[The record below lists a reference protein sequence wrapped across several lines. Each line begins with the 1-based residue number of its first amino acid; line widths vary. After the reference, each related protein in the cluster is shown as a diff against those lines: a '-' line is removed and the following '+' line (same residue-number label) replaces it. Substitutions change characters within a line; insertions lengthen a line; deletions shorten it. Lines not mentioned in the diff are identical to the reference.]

1 MAVSE
6 YAKSRGKSSSSAVSA
21 STPVSADIAT
31 GGTQLLRSTLYI
43 GLAAAGMS
51 MSLPVMAEVGVG
63 GGSGSG
69 TAISKCTTT
78 STQANSGAATQNIA
92 IGCSASTDHDGSLIA
107 DRKNPYYTSD
117 SSASSTVPVGDRNT
131 YTPSSQNAGA
141 VAIGTG
147 AKTEK
152 ALSLAIGEYARATDI
167 GGMAIG
173 VGALSK
179 GNTALSIGRQSA
191 AIADYAQAI
200 GNVSAAVGKGSL
212 AIGHSATATGYR
224 AIAIGAPD
232 IENADS
238 TNPGQQLGNSYQT
251 VGQTKA
257 SAKDSIAFGGGA
269 QATAENALSIGA
281 YSQATAEKSVAI
293 GTGAKATATNAVVI
307 GEGANTAV
315 SGGVALGLNSRV
327 NGINSAALGR
337 NSIAEAQSGASFL
350 TNVAATTQGTVSF
363 GNTSEKR
370 RLTNL
375 ADGAIDSDAVT
386 VAQLKKQNLLSNKQ
400 GEDTAAALG
409 GGSTYNPITGAVTLP
424 KYNVDGNEVTNVGA
438 AITNIDGR
446 TTTNSNNIANL
457 QNQTFKIQA
466 NNDTATAVAAD
477 ATVSFKDGNNIKVN
491 RNGNNI
497 TIGTADDINVN
508 SVTAK
513 DANGN
518 ETKLTATG
526 TSVTDGTSTSNYG
539 ADGFTI
545 TGGPSVTSAG
555 IDAGNKKITNVD
567 NGSVVSGSKEAINGG
582 QLFNTADSVTS
593 VIGGNAS
600 NTNGVISA
608 TNIGGTGQDNINDAI
623 SNVKGA
629 ATAAKTTVTQ
639 GENILVTE
647 TIDQTTGA
655 SNYEVKTKRDLALD
669 SVTTGN
675 SVLNNDGITIT
686 DGSNITAVTSTGTNV
701 TDGTNTSNYGATGL
715 TITGGPSVTSAG
727 IDAGNKKITNVDNG
741 SVVSG
746 SKEAING
753 GQLFNTADSV
763 TSVIGGNASNTNGV
777 ISATNIGGTGQDNIN
792 DAISNVKGAATA
804 AKTTVTQGENILVTE
819 TIDQTTGAS
828 NYEVKTKRDLDL
840 DSVTAKDA
848 NGNETKLTATG
859 TNVTDGTNTSN
870 YGANGFTATDA
881 AGNNG
886 ITINQGGV
894 SFIDGTGQQTGPS
907 ITAGGINAGNQKITN
922 VDNGSVL
929 TGSKDAINGGQ
940 LFDSAE
946 SVKNVIGG
954 NTVNNGGLI
963 TSTDIGGTGADT
975 IHGAISNVK
984 NAATAAKTT
993 VTQGEN
999 ILVTETVDQTTGA
1012 SSYEVKTKRDLDLDS
1027 VTAKDANGNET
1038 KLTATGTNVTDGTNT
1053 SNYGANGFTATDAA
1067 GNTTVFNQGGV
1078 SFIDVTGM
1086 QTGPSISVGGLNAGG
1101 TVITNVGDAIK
1112 ATDAVNKGQLDN
1124 LADGAVQYERDP
1136 ITNAINYDKVVLAG
1150 TPAVI
1155 GKDANGNNIVISG
1168 GTSLGNVA
1176 NGVNASD
1183 AVNKGQLDSAQN
1195 ALTNAGL
1202 SFAGDSGTNVKR
1214 KLGETLNITGGAKAP
1229 LTTGNIGVVANG
1241 KDGLL
1246 VQLAKDIDLGAD
1258 GSVKTGNTVTNNEG
1272 VKVDDGKGN
1281 STTITTAGTN
1291 VVDDEGNS
1299 ADYTATGSEL
1309 VDKDGNTNISTAKGN
1324 TITNGDNVTTITGKG
1339 TNVVDNATGN
1349 SADYGANGFIAT
1361 DAAGN
1366 TTIFNQGGVS
1376 FIDGT
1381 GMQTG
1386 PSISVGGINAGGTV
1400 ITNVGD
1406 AVKAT
1411 DAVNKGQLDKVTAE
1425 ANGKTDAL
1433 GNSTANN
1440 LGGGA
1445 TYDSNTGTVNAP
1457 TYNLDNGSVNVNNV
1471 GDALTNLD
1479 DRITSNTDNIA
1490 DLAAGKAGLVQQ
1502 QTPTDSITVGAA
1514 TGGTSVD
1521 FTGKDGDRVLTGV
1534 ANGTVAAG
1542 SNDVVTGDQLN
1553 NTANSIVSVIGGN
1566 AKNEGGVITTTDI
1579 GGTGKNT
1586 IDDAIA
1592 SLKDGENA
1600 SNDNIQ
1606 ANTDRLDAGLSF
1618 GADNGADIN
1627 KPIGDGTALKFEGSD
1642 NITTTTTGSGIKFD
1656 LSGNISVDSVTTGN
1670 TTVNNNGVSIK
1681 DGPSMTVDGI
1691 YAGNKTITGVAD
1703 GIEVNDAVNLGQLN
1717 ALDQRVSN
1725 SVNELGYKI
1734 GEVEDGANAGISAA
1748 MAMSSLPQA
1757 YIPGKSM
1764 IGGGVATYN
1773 GQSAVAVGISRVS
1786 DNGRWVIKA
1795 NGTADTQGNAGGAIG
1810 AGFHF

>member
-1 MAVSE
+1 MNRSYKVIWNKSLKCFMAVSE

-21 STPVSADIAT
+21 SAPVSADIAT
-31 GGTQLLRSTLYI
+31 RGTQLSRLSALCV

-51 MSLPVMAEVGVG
+51 LSPQVFAAASTG
-63 GGSGSG
+63 GTGSG
-69 TAISKCTTT
+69 TVISSSNCTTP
-78 STQANSGAATQNIA
+78 ANTGTTGGGVNNNFSANVAV
-92 IGCSASTDHDGSLIA
+92 GCESETKSAGSLIA
-107 DRKNPYYTSD
+107 DRNNPYNTDY
-117 SSASSTVPVGDRNT
+117 STVDSNGRIK
-131 YTPSSQNAGA
+131 YTGA
-141 VAIGTG
+141 AKTAITTGGATAIGTG
-147 AKTEK
+147 ALTDKS
-152 ALSLAIGEYARATDI
+152 LSVAIGTYAHATDI
-167 GGMAIG
+167 AGVAVG

-179 GNTALSIGRQSA
+179 GNTALAIGRQSA
-191 AIADYAQAI
+191 ATADYAQAI
-200 GNVSAAVGKGSL
+200 GNVSAATGKGTL

-224 AIAIGAPD
+224 AIAIGSPD
-232 IENADS
+232 IESAGGLE
-238 TNPGQQLGNSYQT
+238 GQAGSNYQT

-327 NGINSAALGR
+327 NGINSAALGQ

-350 TNVAATTQGTVSF
+350 TNIDATTQGTVSF

-386 VAQLKKQNLLSNKQ
+386 VAQLRKQNLLSNKQ

-409 GGSTYNPITGAVTLP
+409 GASTYNPVTGAVTLP
-424 KYNVDGNEVTNVGA
+424 KYNVDGKEVTNVGA

-446 TTTNSNNIANL
+446 TTANSNNITNL
-457 QNQTFKIQA
+457 QNQTFKVQA
-466 NNDTATAVAAD
+466 NNDEATAVGAD
-477 ATVSFKDGNNIKVN
+477 ATVSFKDGKNIKVN
-491 RNGNNI
+491 RNGNDI

-508 SVTAK
+508 SVTTGNTVINNAGVTTDKVTVGNVVIDKTTNKISGVEAGTDAK
-513 DANGN
+513 DVVNKGQLDALAGQQTATDNAAVKYDDATTKDKVTLGGGATGTTLSNVKAGDISANSMDAVNGSQLFTTNQNVEQNSQNITTNSNNIAGN
-518 ETKLTATG
+518 TSDITTLKGGFSLQTNGQDGTAIKAGDTVDIGVAEPTDTNLTATK
-526 TSVTDGTSTSNYG
+526 
-539 ADGFTI
+539 
-545 TGGPSVTSAG
+545 TG
-555 IDAGNKKITNVD
+555 NNVAFAL
-567 NGSVVSGSKEAINGG
+567 SKDL
-582 QLFNTADSVTS
+582 QLN
-593 VIGGNAS
+593 
-600 NTNGVISA
+600 
-608 TNIGGTGQDNINDAI
+608 
-623 SNVKGA
+623 
-629 ATAAKTTVTQ
+629 
-639 GENILVTE
+639 
-647 TIDQTTGA
+647 
-655 SNYEVKTKRDLALD
+655 

-675 SVLNNDGITIT
+675 TVINNAGVTT
-686 DGSNITAVTSTGTNV
+686 DKVTVGNV
-701 TDGTNTSNYGATGL
+701 
-715 TITGGPSVTSAG
+715 V
-727 IDAGNKKITNVDNG
+727 ID
-741 SVVSG
+741 
-746 SKEAING
+746 
-753 GQLFNTADSV
+753 
-763 TSVIGGNASNTNGV
+763 
-777 ISATNIGGTGQDNIN
+777 
-792 DAISNVKGAATA
+792 
-804 AKTTVTQGENILVTE
+804 KTTNKISGVEAGT
-819 TIDQTTGAS
+819 D
-828 NYEVKTKRDLDL
+828 
-840 DSVTAKDA
+840 AKD
-848 NGNETKLTATG
+848 
-859 TNVTDGTNTSN
+859 V
-870 YGANGFTATDA
+870 
-881 AGNNG
+881 
-886 ITINQGGV
+886 
-894 SFIDGTGQQTGPS
+894 
-907 ITAGGINAGNQKITN
+907 
-922 VDNGSVL
+922 
-929 TGSKDAINGGQ
+929 
-940 LFDSAE
+940 
-946 SVKNVIGG
+946 
-954 NTVNNGGLI
+954 
-963 TSTDIGGTGADT
+963 
-975 IHGAISNVK
+975 
-984 NAATAAKTT
+984 
-993 VTQGEN
+993 
-999 ILVTETVDQTTGA
+999 
-1012 SSYEVKTKRDLDLDS
+1012 
-1027 VTAKDANGNET
+1027 
-1038 KLTATGTNVTDGTNT
+1038 
-1053 SNYGANGFTATDAA
+1053 
-1067 GNTTVFNQGGV
+1067 
-1078 SFIDVTGM
+1078 
-1086 QTGPSISVGGLNAGG
+1086 
-1101 TVITNVGDAIK
+1101 
-1112 ATDAVNKGQLDN
+1112 VNKGQLDN

-1136 ITNAINYDKVVLAG
+1136 ITNAINYNKVILAG

-1176 NGVNASD
+1176 NGVKASD

-1309 VDKDGNTNISTAKGN
+1309 ADKDGNTNISTAKGN

-1386 PSISVGGINAGGTV
+1386 PSISVGGLNAGGTV

-1445 TYDSNTGTVNAP
+1445 KYDPDTGKVSAP
-1457 TYNLDNGSVNVNNV
+1457 SYSLDNGSVNVNNV

-1521 FTGKDGDRVLTGV
+1521 FTGKDGDRLLTGV

-1553 NTANSIVSVIGGN
+1553 NTADSIVSVIGGN

>member
-1 MAVSE
+1 M
-6 YAKSRGKSSSSAVSA
+6 
-21 STPVSADIAT
+21 
-31 GGTQLLRSTLYI
+31 
-43 GLAAAGMS
+43 
-51 MSLPVMAEVGVG
+51 
-63 GGSGSG
+63 
-69 TAISKCTTT
+69 
-78 STQANSGAATQNIA
+78 
-92 IGCSASTDHDGSLIA
+92 
-107 DRKNPYYTSD
+107 
-117 SSASSTVPVGDRNT
+117 
-131 YTPSSQNAGA
+131 
-141 VAIGTG
+141 
-147 AKTEK
+147 
-152 ALSLAIGEYARATDI
+152 
-167 GGMAIG
+167 
-173 VGALSK
+173 
-179 GNTALSIGRQSA
+179 
-191 AIADYAQAI
+191 
-200 GNVSAAVGKGSL
+200 
-212 AIGHSATATGYR
+212 
-224 AIAIGAPD
+224 
-232 IENADS
+232 
-238 TNPGQQLGNSYQT
+238 
-251 VGQTKA
+251 
-257 SAKDSIAFGGGA
+257 
-269 QATAENALSIGA
+269 
-281 YSQATAEKSVAI
+281 
-293 GTGAKATATNAVVI
+293 
-307 GEGANTAV
+307 
-315 SGGVALGLNSRV
+315 
-327 NGINSAALGR
+327 
-337 NSIAEAQSGASFL
+337 
-350 TNVAATTQGTVSF
+350 
-363 GNTSEKR
+363 
-370 RLTNL
+370 
-375 ADGAIDSDAVT
+375 
-386 VAQLKKQNLLSNKQ
+386 
-400 GEDTAAALG
+400 
-409 GGSTYNPITGAVTLP
+409 
-424 KYNVDGNEVTNVGA
+424 
-438 AITNIDGR
+438 
-446 TTTNSNNIANL
+446 
-457 QNQTFKIQA
+457 
-466 NNDTATAVAAD
+466 
-477 ATVSFKDGNNIKVN
+477 
-491 RNGNNI
+491 
-497 TIGTADDINVN
+497 
-508 SVTAK
+508 
-513 DANGN
+513 
-518 ETKLTATG
+518 
-526 TSVTDGTSTSNYG
+526 
-539 ADGFTI
+539 
-545 TGGPSVTSAG
+545 
-555 IDAGNKKITNVD
+555 
-567 NGSVVSGSKEAINGG
+567 
-582 QLFNTADSVTS
+582 
-593 VIGGNAS
+593 
-600 NTNGVISA
+600 
-608 TNIGGTGQDNINDAI
+608 
-623 SNVKGA
+623 
-629 ATAAKTTVTQ
+629 
-639 GENILVTE
+639 
-647 TIDQTTGA
+647 
-655 SNYEVKTKRDLALD
+655 
-669 SVTTGN
+669 
-675 SVLNNDGITIT
+675 
-686 DGSNITAVTSTGTNV
+686 
-701 TDGTNTSNYGATGL
+701 
-715 TITGGPSVTSAG
+715 
-727 IDAGNKKITNVDNG
+727 
-741 SVVSG
+741 
-746 SKEAING
+746 
-753 GQLFNTADSV
+753 
-763 TSVIGGNASNTNGV
+763 
-777 ISATNIGGTGQDNIN
+777 
-792 DAISNVKGAATA
+792 
-804 AKTTVTQGENILVTE
+804 
-819 TIDQTTGAS
+819 
-828 NYEVKTKRDLDL
+828 KTKRDLDL

-859 TNVTDGTNTSN
+859 TNVTDGTNSSN

-907 ITAGGINAGNQKITN
+907 IAAGGINAGDK
-922 VDNGSVL
+922 
-929 TGSKDAINGGQ
+929 
-940 LFDSAE
+940 
-946 SVKNVIGG
+946 
-954 NTVNNGGLI
+954 
-963 TSTDIGGTGADT
+963 
-975 IHGAISNVK
+975 
-984 NAATAAKTT
+984 
-993 VTQGEN
+993 
-999 ILVTETVDQTTGA
+999 
-1012 SSYEVKTKRDLDLDS
+1012 
-1027 VTAKDANGNET
+1027 
-1038 KLTATGTNVTDGTNT
+1038 
-1053 SNYGANGFTATDAA
+1053 
-1067 GNTTVFNQGGV
+1067 
-1078 SFIDVTGM
+1078 
-1086 QTGPSISVGGLNAGG
+1086 
-1101 TVITNVGDAIK
+1101 VITGVADAVD

-1136 ITNAINYDKVVLAG
+1136 ITNAINYNKVILAG

-1155 GKDANGNNIVISG
+1155 GNDGNGNNIVISG

-1246 VQLAKDIDLGAD
+1246 VQLAKDIDLGVD

-1309 VDKDGNTNISTAKGN
+1309 ADKDGNTNISTAKGN

-1386 PSISVGGINAGGTV
+1386 PSISVGGLNAGGTV

-1406 AVKAT
+1406 AVNAT

-1521 FTGKDGDRVLTGV
+1521 FNGKDGDRVLTGV

-1553 NTANSIVSVIGGN
+1553 NSADSIVGVIGGN

-1586 IDDAIA
+1586 IEDAIA

-1627 KPIGDGTALKFEGSD
+1627 KPIGDGTALKFAGSD

-1670 TTVNNNGVSIK
+1670 TTVNNEGVTIK

>member
-1 MAVSE
+1 GVEAGTD
-6 YAKSRGKSSSSAVSA
+6 AKDVVNKG
-21 STPVSADIAT
+21 
-31 GGTQLLRSTLYI
+31 QLDA
-43 GLAAAGMS
+43 LAGQQ
-51 MSLPVMAEVGVG
+51 
-63 GGSGSG
+63 
-69 TAISKCTTT
+69 T
-78 STQANSGAATQNIA
+78 
-92 IGCSASTDHDGSLIA
+92 
-107 DRKNPYYTSD
+107 
-117 SSASSTVPVGDRNT
+117 
-131 YTPSSQNAGA
+131 
-141 VAIGTG
+141 
-147 AKTEK
+147 
-152 ALSLAIGEYARATDI
+152 ATD
-167 GGMAIG
+167 
-173 VGALSK
+173 
-179 GNTALSIGRQSA
+179 N
-191 AIADYAQAI
+191 
-200 GNVSAAVGKGSL
+200 AAVKYDD
-212 AIGHSATATGYR
+212 AT
-224 AIAIGAPD
+224 
-232 IENADS
+232 
-238 TNPGQQLGNSYQT
+238 
-251 VGQTKA
+251 TKD
-257 SAKDSIAFGGGA
+257 KVTLGGGA
-269 QATAENALSIGA
+269 TGTTLSNVKAGDISATSMDA
-281 YSQATAEKSVAI
+281 
-293 GTGAKATATNAVVI
+293 
-307 GEGANTAV
+307 
-315 SGGVALGLNSRV
+315 V
-327 NGINSAALGR
+327 NGGQLFTTNQNVEQNS
-337 NSIAEAQSGASFL
+337 
-350 TNVAATTQGTVSF
+350 
-363 GNTSEKR
+363 
-370 RLTNL
+370 
-375 ADGAIDSDAVT
+375 
-386 VAQLKKQNLLSNKQ
+386 QN
-400 GEDTAAALG
+400 
-409 GGSTYNPITGAVTLP
+409 I
-424 KYNVDGNEVTNVGA
+424 
-438 AITNIDGR
+438 
-446 TTTNSNNIANL
+446 TTNSNNITGNTTDITTLKGGFSL
-457 QNQTFKIQA
+457 QTNGQNGAAIKA
-466 NNDTATAVAAD
+466 GDTVDIGVAEPTD
-477 ATVSFKDGNNIKVN
+477 TN
-491 RNGNNI
+491 
-497 TIGTADDINVN
+497 
-508 SVTAK
+508 
-513 DANGN
+513 
-518 ETKLTATG
+518 LTATK
-526 TSVTDGTSTSNYG
+526 
-539 ADGFTI
+539 
-545 TGGPSVTSAG
+545 TG
-555 IDAGNKKITNVD
+555 NNVAFAL
-567 NGSVVSGSKEAINGG
+567 SKDL
-582 QLFNTADSVTS
+582 QLN
-593 VIGGNAS
+593 
-600 NTNGVISA
+600 
-608 TNIGGTGQDNINDAI
+608 
-623 SNVKGA
+623 
-629 ATAAKTTVTQ
+629 
-639 GENILVTE
+639 
-647 TIDQTTGA
+647 
-655 SNYEVKTKRDLALD
+655 

-675 SVLNNDGITIT
+675 TVINNAGVTT
-686 DGSNITAVTSTGTNV
+686 DKVTVGNV
-701 TDGTNTSNYGATGL
+701 
-715 TITGGPSVTSAG
+715 V
-727 IDAGNKKITNVDNG
+727 ID
-741 SVVSG
+741 
-746 SKEAING
+746 
-753 GQLFNTADSV
+753 
-763 TSVIGGNASNTNGV
+763 
-777 ISATNIGGTGQDNIN
+777 
-792 DAISNVKGAATA
+792 
-804 AKTTVTQGENILVTE
+804 KTTNKISGVEAGT
-819 TIDQTTGAS
+819 D
-828 NYEVKTKRDLDL
+828 
-840 DSVTAKDA
+840 AKD
-848 NGNETKLTATG
+848 
-859 TNVTDGTNTSN
+859 V
-870 YGANGFTATDA
+870 
-881 AGNNG
+881 
-886 ITINQGGV
+886 
-894 SFIDGTGQQTGPS
+894 
-907 ITAGGINAGNQKITN
+907 
-922 VDNGSVL
+922 
-929 TGSKDAINGGQ
+929 
-940 LFDSAE
+940 
-946 SVKNVIGG
+946 
-954 NTVNNGGLI
+954 
-963 TSTDIGGTGADT
+963 
-975 IHGAISNVK
+975 
-984 NAATAAKTT
+984 
-993 VTQGEN
+993 
-999 ILVTETVDQTTGA
+999 
-1012 SSYEVKTKRDLDLDS
+1012 
-1027 VTAKDANGNET
+1027 
-1038 KLTATGTNVTDGTNT
+1038 
-1053 SNYGANGFTATDAA
+1053 
-1067 GNTTVFNQGGV
+1067 
-1078 SFIDVTGM
+1078 
-1086 QTGPSISVGGLNAGG
+1086 
-1101 TVITNVGDAIK
+1101 
-1112 ATDAVNKGQLDN
+1112 VNKGQLDN

-1136 ITNAINYDKVVLAG
+1136 ITNAINYNKVILAG

-1176 NGVNASD
+1176 NGVKASD

-1309 VDKDGNTNISTAKGN
+1309 ADKDGNTNISTAKGN

-1386 PSISVGGINAGGTV
+1386 PSISVGGLNAGGTV

-1445 TYDSNTGTVNAP
+1445 KYDPDTGKVSAP
-1457 TYNLDNGSVNVNNV
+1457 SYSLDNGSVNVNNV

-1521 FTGKDGDRVLTGV
+1521 FTGKDGDRLLTGV

-1553 NTANSIVSVIGGN
+1553 NTADSIVSVIGGN

>member
-1 MAVSE
+1 M
-6 YAKSRGKSSSSAVSA
+6 
-21 STPVSADIAT
+21 
-31 GGTQLLRSTLYI
+31 
-43 GLAAAGMS
+43 
-51 MSLPVMAEVGVG
+51 
-63 GGSGSG
+63 
-69 TAISKCTTT
+69 
-78 STQANSGAATQNIA
+78 
-92 IGCSASTDHDGSLIA
+92 
-107 DRKNPYYTSD
+107 KN
-117 SSASSTVPVGDRNT
+117 
-131 YTPSSQNAGA
+131 
-141 VAIGTG
+141 
-147 AKTEK
+147 
-152 ALSLAIGEYARATDI
+152 
-167 GGMAIG
+167 
-173 VGALSK
+173 
-179 GNTALSIGRQSA
+179 
-191 AIADYAQAI
+191 
-200 GNVSAAVGKGSL
+200 
-212 AIGHSATATGYR
+212 
-224 AIAIGAPD
+224 
-232 IENADS
+232 
-238 TNPGQQLGNSYQT
+238 
-251 VGQTKA
+251 
-257 SAKDSIAFGGGA
+257 
-269 QATAENALSIGA
+269 
-281 YSQATAEKSVAI
+281 
-293 GTGAKATATNAVVI
+293 
-307 GEGANTAV
+307 
-315 SGGVALGLNSRV
+315 GVALGSSSVADRD
-327 NGINSAALGR
+327 ALVMPSVATTATVAKNQIFGLDSSTIKDKTAIQ
-337 NSIAEAQSGASFL
+337 NTVVGKLGAVSVGSD
-350 TNVAATTQGTVSF
+350 TATRQITHVAAG
-363 GNTSEKR
+363 SE
-370 RLTNL
+370 
-375 ADGAIDSDAVT
+375 DSDAVN
-386 VAQLKKQNLLSNKQ
+386 VAQLKAVANTPLGFTGDADTQLTRKLGENLHVKGGASGTLTDNNIGVVANGTDTLTVKLAEDIDLGTNGSVTTGNTVVNANGLTINNPADTTKTVSVTSGGINAGGNVISNVKAGDLSATSTEAVNGSQLYATNQNVTTAQNTADTALTEAQKGIKFGDGVSSNQYALGDTLNVKGSADGSITSTTTADGVQLGLGNIVTVGTSNPVSINGTTGTIGGLSNTSWDVNNIVSGQ
-400 GEDTAAALG
+400 AATEDQLALVEAKVTDLDDLAVKYDSITKDQVTLG
-409 GGSTYNPITGAVTLP
+409 GAGSTTPVQVSNVKAGELSATSTDAVNGSQL
-424 KYNVDGNEVTNVGA
+424 YVTNQNVA
-438 AITNIDGR
+438 
-446 TTTNSNNIANL
+446 TNSNNITNL
-457 QNQTFKIQA
+457 QNQTFKLQA
-466 NNDTATAVAAD
+466 NGDTASAVKASD
-477 ATVSFKDGNNIKVN
+477 TVQFLNGDNIN
-491 RNGNNI
+491 ISRNGNDI
-497 TIGTADDINVN
+497 TVATAKEVAFDKVTVGNVVVDKTTNKITGIEAGTDTKDAVNKGQLDALATQQATADALNVKYD
-508 SVTAK
+508 STAK
-513 DANGN
+513 DKVTLGGAGSTTPVQVSNVKAGELSATSTDAVNGSQLYVTNQNVATNSNNITNLQNQTFKLQANGD
-518 ETKLTATG
+518 TA
-526 TSVTDGTSTSNYG
+526 
-539 ADGFTI
+539 
-545 TGGPSVTSAG
+545 SAVKAS
-555 IDAGNKKITNVD
+555 DTVQFL
-567 NGSVVSGSKEAINGG
+567 NG
-582 QLFNTADSVTS
+582 
-593 VIGGNAS
+593 
-600 NTNGVISA
+600 
-608 TNIGGTGQDNINDAI
+608 DNINI
-623 SNVKGA
+623 SRNGNDITV
-629 ATAAKTTVTQ
+629 ATAKEVAFDKVTV
-639 GENILVTE
+639 GNVV
-647 TIDQTTGA
+647 ID
-655 SNYEVKTKRDLALD
+655 K
-669 SVTTGN
+669 
-675 SVLNNDGITIT
+675 
-686 DGSNITAVTSTGTNV
+686 
-701 TDGTNTSNYGATGL
+701 
-715 TITGGPSVTSAG
+715 
-727 IDAGNKKITNVDNG
+727 
-741 SVVSG
+741 
-746 SKEAING
+746 
-753 GQLFNTADSV
+753 
-763 TSVIGGNASNTNGV
+763 
-777 ISATNIGGTGQDNIN
+777 ATNKISGVEAGTD
-792 DAISNVKGAATA
+792 
-804 AKTTVTQGENILVTE
+804 
-819 TIDQTTGAS
+819 
-828 NYEVKTKRDLDL
+828 
-840 DSVTAKDA
+840 AKD
-848 NGNETKLTATG
+848 
-859 TNVTDGTNTSN
+859 V
-870 YGANGFTATDA
+870 
-881 AGNNG
+881 
-886 ITINQGGV
+886 
-894 SFIDGTGQQTGPS
+894 
-907 ITAGGINAGNQKITN
+907 
-922 VDNGSVL
+922 
-929 TGSKDAINGGQ
+929 
-940 LFDSAE
+940 
-946 SVKNVIGG
+946 
-954 NTVNNGGLI
+954 
-963 TSTDIGGTGADT
+963 
-975 IHGAISNVK
+975 
-984 NAATAAKTT
+984 
-993 VTQGEN
+993 
-999 ILVTETVDQTTGA
+999 
-1012 SSYEVKTKRDLDLDS
+1012 
-1027 VTAKDANGNET
+1027 
-1038 KLTATGTNVTDGTNT
+1038 
-1053 SNYGANGFTATDAA
+1053 
-1067 GNTTVFNQGGV
+1067 
-1078 SFIDVTGM
+1078 
-1086 QTGPSISVGGLNAGG
+1086 
-1101 TVITNVGDAIK
+1101 
-1112 ATDAVNKGQLDN
+1112 VNKGQLDN

-1309 VDKDGNTNISTAKGN
+1309 ADKDGNTNISTAKGN

-1361 DAAGN
+1361 DVAGN

-1386 PSISVGGINAGGTV
+1386 PSISVGGLNAGGTV

-1445 TYDSNTGTVNAP
+1445 KYDSNTGKVSAP
-1457 TYNLDNGSVNVNNV
+1457 SYSLDNGSVNVNNV

-1479 DRITSNTDNIA
+1479 DRIASNTDNIA

-1553 NTANSIVSVIGGN
+1553 NTADSIVGVIGGN

>member
-1 MAVSE
+1 MNRSYKVIWNKSLKCFMAVSE
-6 YAKSRGKSSSSAVSA
+6 YAKSRGKSSSRTVSA
-21 STPVSADIAT
+21 SAPVSADAAT
-31 GGTQLLRSTLYI
+31 GGTQLLRLSALCV

-51 MSLPVMAEVGVG
+51 LSPQVFAAASTG
-63 GGSGSG
+63 GTGSG
-69 TAISKCTTT
+69 TVISSCTGT
-78 STQANSGAATQNIA
+78 TQANSGTVEQNIA
-92 IGCSASTDHDGSLIA
+92 IGCSSYTNNVGAQVA
-107 DRKNPYYTSD
+107 DRKNPYYTND
-117 SSASSTVPVGDRNT
+117 TTAANTVPNADRNPF
-131 YTPSSQNAGA
+131 TPGNGQSAGS

-147 AKTEK
+147 ARTEQP
-152 ALSLAIGEYARATDI
+152 LSLAIGEYARATDVAGI
-167 GGMAIG
+167 ALG
-173 VGALSK
+173 VGSLSK

-191 AIADYAQAI
+191 AVADYAQAI
-200 GNVSAAVGKGSL
+200 GNVAAAAGKGSL
-212 AIGHSATATGYR
+212 AIGHSATASGYR
-224 AIAIGAPD
+224 AIAIGSPD
-232 IENADS
+232 IENA
-238 TNPGQQLGNSYQT
+238 PPVAGQTGASYQT
-251 VGQTKA
+251 IGQTKA

-281 YSQATAEKSVAI
+281 FSKATGGKSVAI
-293 GTGAKATATNAVVI
+293 GTGAEATQQNSVVI
-307 GEGANTAV
+307 GDGSKTNV
-315 SGGVALGLNSRV
+315 QGGVAIGKGAQVTGENSVAVGLNSLAV
-327 NGINSAALGR
+327 
-337 NSIAEAQSGASFL
+337 AQAGSSFL

-363 GNTSEKR
+363 GNDAIKR
-370 RLTNL
+370 RLTDL

-409 GGSTYNPITGAVTLP
+409 GASTYNPVTGAVTLP
-424 KYNVDGNEVTNVGA
+424 KYSVDGKEVTNVGA

-446 TTTNSNNIANL
+446 TTTNSNNITNL
-457 QNQTFKIQA
+457 QKQTFKIQA
-466 NNDTATAVAAD
+466 NNDAATAVGAD
-477 ATVSFKDGNNIKVN
+477 ATVSFKDGKNIKVN
-491 RNGNNI
+491 RNGNDI

-508 SVTAK
+508 SVT
-513 DANGN
+513 
-518 ETKLTATG
+518 
-526 TSVTDGTSTSNYG
+526 
-539 ADGFTI
+539 
-545 TGGPSVTSAG
+545 
-555 IDAGNKKITNVD
+555 
-567 NGSVVSGSKEAINGG
+567 
-582 QLFNTADSVTS
+582 
-593 VIGGNAS
+593 
-600 NTNGVISA
+600 
-608 TNIGGTGQDNINDAI
+608 
-623 SNVKGA
+623 
-629 ATAAKTTVTQ
+629 
-639 GENILVTE
+639 
-647 TIDQTTGA
+647 
-655 SNYEVKTKRDLALD
+655 
-669 SVTTGN
+669 TGN
-675 SVLNNDGITIT
+675 TVINNAGITIT
-686 DGSNITAVTSTGTNV
+686 EGSKVTKVSSSGTNV
-701 TDGTNTSNYGATGL
+701 TDGTNTSNYGAIGL
-715 TITGGPSVTSAG
+715 TITGGPSVT
-727 IDAGNKKITNVDNG
+727 
-741 SVVSG
+741 
-746 SKEAING
+746 
-753 GQLFNTADSV
+753 
-763 TSVIGGNASNTNGV
+763 
-777 ISATNIGGTGQDNIN
+777 
-792 DAISNVKGAATA
+792 
-804 AKTTVTQGENILVTE
+804 TT
-819 TIDQTTGAS
+819 
-828 NYEVKTKRDLDL
+828 
-840 DSVTAKDA
+840 
-848 NGNETKLTATG
+848 
-859 TNVTDGTNTSN
+859 
-870 YGANGFTATDA
+870 
-881 AGNNG
+881 
-886 ITINQGGV
+886 
-894 SFIDGTGQQTGPS
+894 
-907 ITAGGINAGNQKITN
+907 GINAGNQKITN

-975 IHGAISNVK
+975 VHGAISNVK
-984 NAATAAKTT
+984 NAATAAKTI
-993 VTQGEN
+993 VTEGEN

-1027 VTAKDANGNET
+1027 VTAKDANGNIT
-1038 KLTATGTNVTDGTNT
+1038 KLTATGTNVTHGTNT
-1053 SNYGANGFTATDAA
+1053 SNYGA
-1067 GNTTVFNQGGV
+1067 
-1078 SFIDVTGM
+1078 TGL
-1086 QTGPSISVGGLNAGG
+1086 TITGGPSVTTAGINAGDK
-1101 TVITNVGDAIK
+1101 VITGVADAVD

-1136 ITNAINYDKVVLAG
+1136 ITNAINYNKVILAG

-1202 SFAGDSGTNVKR
+1202 SFAGDSGANVKR
-1214 KLGETLNITGGAKAP
+1214 KLGETLSITGGAKAP

-1258 GSVKTGNTVTNNEG
+1258 GSVKIGNTVTNNEG

-1309 VDKDGNTNISTAKGN
+1309 ADKDGNTNVSTAKGN

-1361 DAAGN
+1361 DTAGN

-1406 AVKAT
+1406 AVNAT

-1445 TYDSNTGTVNAP
+1445 TYDPDTGKVSAP
-1457 TYNLDNGSVNVNNV
+1457 SYSLDNGSVNANNV

-1553 NTANSIVSVIGGN
+1553 NSADSIVGVIGGN

-1618 GADNGADIN
+1618 SADNGADIN

-1764 IGGGVATYN
+1764 IGGGVGTYN

>member
-1 MAVSE
+1 M
-6 YAKSRGKSSSSAVSA
+6 
-21 STPVSADIAT
+21 I
-31 GGTQLLRSTLYI
+31 
-43 GLAAAGMS
+43 
-51 MSLPVMAEVGVG
+51 
-63 GGSGSG
+63 
-69 TAISKCTTT
+69 
-78 STQANSGAATQNIA
+78 N
-92 IGCSASTDHDGSLIA
+92 
-107 DRKNPYYTSD
+107 
-117 SSASSTVPVGDRNT
+117 
-131 YTPSSQNAGA
+131 NAG
-141 VAIGTG
+141 VT
-147 AKTEK
+147 TEK
-152 ALSLAIGEYARATDI
+152 VTVGNVVIDKTTNKISGVEAGTDAKDVVNKGQLDALAGQQTATD
-167 GGMAIG
+167 
-173 VGALSK
+173 
-179 GNTALSIGRQSA
+179 N
-191 AIADYAQAI
+191 
-200 GNVSAAVGKGSL
+200 AAVKYDD
-212 AIGHSATATGYR
+212 AT
-224 AIAIGAPD
+224 
-232 IENADS
+232 
-238 TNPGQQLGNSYQT
+238 
-251 VGQTKA
+251 TKD
-257 SAKDSIAFGGGA
+257 KVTLGGGA
-269 QATAENALSIGA
+269 TGTTLSNVKAGDISATSM
-281 YSQATAEKSVAI
+281 
-293 GTGAKATATNAVVI
+293 
-307 GEGANTAV
+307 
-315 SGGVALGLNSRV
+315 
-327 NGINSAALGR
+327 
-337 NSIAEAQSGASFL
+337 
-350 TNVAATTQGTVSF
+350 
-363 GNTSEKR
+363 
-370 RLTNL
+370 
-375 ADGAIDSDAVT
+375 DAV
-386 VAQLKKQNLLSNKQ
+386 
-400 GEDTAAALG
+400 
-409 GGSTYNPITGAVTLP
+409 
-424 KYNVDGNEVTNVGA
+424 
-438 AITNIDGR
+438 
-446 TTTNSNNIANL
+446 
-457 QNQTFKIQA
+457 
-466 NNDTATAVAAD
+466 
-477 ATVSFKDGNNIKVN
+477 
-491 RNGNNI
+491 
-497 TIGTADDINVN
+497 
-508 SVTAK
+508 
-513 DANGN
+513 
-518 ETKLTATG
+518 
-526 TSVTDGTSTSNYG
+526 
-539 ADGFTI
+539 
-545 TGGPSVTSAG
+545 
-555 IDAGNKKITNVD
+555 
-567 NGSVVSGSKEAINGG
+567 NGG
-582 QLFNTADSVTS
+582 QLFTTNQNVEQNSQNITTNSTDITTLK
-593 VIGGNAS
+593 GGFS
-600 NTNGVISA
+600 LQTNGQ
-608 TNIGGTGQDNINDAI
+608 N
-623 SNVKGA
+623 GA
-629 ATAAKTTVTQ
+629 AIKAGDTVDIGVAEPTDTNLTATKTGNNVAFA
-639 GENILVTE
+639 L
-647 TIDQTTGA
+647 
-655 SNYEVKTKRDLALD
+655 SKDLQLN

-675 SVLNNDGITIT
+675 TVINNAGVTIAE
-686 DGSNITAVTSTGTNV
+686 GSKVTKVSSSGTNV
-701 TDGTNTSNYGATGL
+701 TDGSNTSNYGATGL
-715 TITGGPSVTSAG
+715 TITGGPSVT
-727 IDAGNKKITNVDNG
+727 
-741 SVVSG
+741 
-746 SKEAING
+746 
-753 GQLFNTADSV
+753 
-763 TSVIGGNASNTNGV
+763 
-777 ISATNIGGTGQDNIN
+777 
-792 DAISNVKGAATA
+792 
-804 AKTTVTQGENILVTE
+804 TT
-819 TIDQTTGAS
+819 
-828 NYEVKTKRDLDL
+828 
-840 DSVTAKDA
+840 
-848 NGNETKLTATG
+848 
-859 TNVTDGTNTSN
+859 
-870 YGANGFTATDA
+870 
-881 AGNNG
+881 
-886 ITINQGGV
+886 
-894 SFIDGTGQQTGPS
+894 
-907 ITAGGINAGNQKITN
+907 GINADNKKITN

-954 NTVNNGGLI
+954 KAENNGGLI

-984 NAATAAKTT
+984 NAATAAKTI
-993 VTQGEN
+993 VTEGEN

-1038 KLTATGTNVTDGTNT
+1038 KLTATGTNVTDGSNT

-1067 GNTTVFNQGGV
+1067 GNNGITINQGGV
-1078 SFIDVTGM
+1078 SFIDGTGQ
-1086 QTGPSISVGGLNAGG
+1086 QTGPSIAAGGINAGDK
-1101 TVITNVGDAIK
+1101 VITGVADAVD

-1309 VDKDGNTNISTAKGN
+1309 ADKDGNTNISTAKGN

-1361 DAAGN
+1361 DVAGN

-1386 PSISVGGINAGGTV
+1386 PSISVGGLNAGGTV

-1445 TYDSNTGTVNAP
+1445 KYDSNTGKVSAP
-1457 TYNLDNGSVNVNNV
+1457 SYSLDNGSVNVNNV

-1479 DRITSNTDNIA
+1479 DRIASNTDNIA

-1553 NTANSIVSVIGGN
+1553 NTADSIVGVIGGN

-1795 NGTADTQGNAGGAIG
+1795 NGTADTQGNAGGALG

>member
-1 MAVSE
+1 M
-6 YAKSRGKSSSSAVSA
+6 
-21 STPVSADIAT
+21 
-31 GGTQLLRSTLYI
+31 
-43 GLAAAGMS
+43 
-51 MSLPVMAEVGVG
+51 
-63 GGSGSG
+63 
-69 TAISKCTTT
+69 
-78 STQANSGAATQNIA
+78 
-92 IGCSASTDHDGSLIA
+92 
-107 DRKNPYYTSD
+107 
-117 SSASSTVPVGDRNT
+117 
-131 YTPSSQNAGA
+131 
-141 VAIGTG
+141 
-147 AKTEK
+147 
-152 ALSLAIGEYARATDI
+152 
-167 GGMAIG
+167 
-173 VGALSK
+173 
-179 GNTALSIGRQSA
+179 
-191 AIADYAQAI
+191 
-200 GNVSAAVGKGSL
+200 
-212 AIGHSATATGYR
+212 
-224 AIAIGAPD
+224 
-232 IENADS
+232 
-238 TNPGQQLGNSYQT
+238 
-251 VGQTKA
+251 
-257 SAKDSIAFGGGA
+257 
-269 QATAENALSIGA
+269 
-281 YSQATAEKSVAI
+281 
-293 GTGAKATATNAVVI
+293 
-307 GEGANTAV
+307 
-315 SGGVALGLNSRV
+315 
-327 NGINSAALGR
+327 
-337 NSIAEAQSGASFL
+337 
-350 TNVAATTQGTVSF
+350 
-363 GNTSEKR
+363 
-370 RLTNL
+370 
-375 ADGAIDSDAVT
+375 
-386 VAQLKKQNLLSNKQ
+386 
-400 GEDTAAALG
+400 
-409 GGSTYNPITGAVTLP
+409 
-424 KYNVDGNEVTNVGA
+424 
-438 AITNIDGR
+438 
-446 TTTNSNNIANL
+446 
-457 QNQTFKIQA
+457 
-466 NNDTATAVAAD
+466 
-477 ATVSFKDGNNIKVN
+477 
-491 RNGNNI
+491 
-497 TIGTADDINVN
+497 
-508 SVTAK
+508 
-513 DANGN
+513 
-518 ETKLTATG
+518 
-526 TSVTDGTSTSNYG
+526 
-539 ADGFTI
+539 
-545 TGGPSVTSAG
+545 
-555 IDAGNKKITNVD
+555 
-567 NGSVVSGSKEAINGG
+567 
-582 QLFNTADSVTS
+582 
-593 VIGGNAS
+593 
-600 NTNGVISA
+600 
-608 TNIGGTGQDNINDAI
+608 
-623 SNVKGA
+623 
-629 ATAAKTTVTQ
+629 
-639 GENILVTE
+639 
-647 TIDQTTGA
+647 
-655 SNYEVKTKRDLALD
+655 
-669 SVTTGN
+669 
-675 SVLNNDGITIT
+675 
-686 DGSNITAVTSTGTNV
+686 
-701 TDGTNTSNYGATGL
+701 
-715 TITGGPSVTSAG
+715 
-727 IDAGNKKITNVDNG
+727 
-741 SVVSG
+741 
-746 SKEAING
+746 
-753 GQLFNTADSV
+753 
-763 TSVIGGNASNTNGV
+763 
-777 ISATNIGGTGQDNIN
+777 
-792 DAISNVKGAATA
+792 KGAATA

>member
-1 MAVSE
+1 MNRSYKVIWNKSLRCFMAVSE

-31 GGTQLLRSTLYI
+31 RGTRLSRLSALCV

-51 MSLPVMAEVGVG
+51 MQAMAGAVD
-63 GGSGSG
+63 GGSVFLNCKPSNIIGSG
-69 TAISKCTTT
+69 TTANQSVAVGAYACASGDQSVAVGANTHAKGNSSVAIGGDDLDSVARGKTGTATGMTNKEFNTTEEAKEFKNLTGQYLVDVQGGKQYISTEAGNASVAVGVMSSAKGALSLAFGTRAEANVNSATALGTGATASKAGATALGAGSLTDGIASKVEKANVNGVDFVGFTGIDSFAGTASDVGRQVSVGSIGNERQIKNVAPGQLSATSTDAINGSQIYAVSSKLIDNIRGATNTAPVVYTQADGTQVYKQANGAFNTAVDGTGTAVTPADIITSIRSADGSTTT
-78 STQANSGAATQNIA
+78 ST
-92 IGCSASTDHDGSLIA
+92 
-107 DRKNPYYTSD
+107 K
-117 SSASSTVPVGDRNT
+117 
-131 YTPSSQNAGA
+131 
-141 VAIGTG
+141 
-147 AKTEK
+147 
-152 ALSLAIGEYARATDI
+152 LS
-167 GGMAIG
+167 
-173 VGALSK
+173 
-179 GNTALSIGRQSA
+179 
-191 AIADYAQAI
+191 
-200 GNVSAAVGKGSL
+200 
-212 AIGHSATATGYR
+212 
-224 AIAIGAPD
+224 
-232 IENADS
+232 
-238 TNPGQQLGNSYQT
+238 
-251 VGQTKA
+251 
-257 SAKDSIAFGGGA
+257 
-269 QATAENALSIGA
+269 
-281 YSQATAEKSVAI
+281 
-293 GTGAKATATNAVVI
+293 
-307 GEGANTAV
+307 
-315 SGGVALGLNSRV
+315 
-327 NGINSAALGR
+327 
-337 NSIAEAQSGASFL
+337 
-350 TNVAATTQGTVSF
+350 NVAAGTIGVNS
-363 GNTSEKR
+363 T
-370 RLTNL
+370 
-375 ADGAIDSDAVT
+375 DAV
-386 VAQLKKQNLLSNKQ
+386 
-400 GEDTAAALG
+400 
-409 GGSTYNPITGAVTLP
+409 
-424 KYNVDGNEVTNVGA
+424 
-438 AITNIDGR
+438 
-446 TTTNSNNIANL
+446 
-457 QNQTFKIQA
+457 
-466 NNDTATAVAAD
+466 
-477 ATVSFKDGNNIKVN
+477 
-491 RNGNNI
+491 
-497 TIGTADDINVN
+497 
-508 SVTAK
+508 
-513 DANGN
+513 
-518 ETKLTATG
+518 
-526 TSVTDGTSTSNYG
+526 
-539 ADGFTI
+539 
-545 TGGPSVTSAG
+545 
-555 IDAGNKKITNVD
+555 
-567 NGSVVSGSKEAINGG
+567 NGG
-582 QLFNTADSVTS
+582 QLFTTNQNVEKNSQDIISNSNNIVGNTTDITTLK
-593 VIGGNAS
+593 GGFKLQ
-600 NTNGVISA
+600 TNGQ
-608 TNIGGTGQDNINDAI
+608 N
-623 SNVKGA
+623 GA
-629 ATAAKTTVTQ
+629 AIKAGDTVDIGVAELTDTNLTATKTGNNVAFA
-639 GENILVTE
+639 L
-647 TIDQTTGA
+647 
-655 SNYEVKTKRDLALD
+655 SKDLQLD

-675 SVLNNDGITIT
+675 TVINNAGVTIT
-686 DGSNITAVTSTGTNV
+686 EGSKVTKVSSSGTNV

-715 TITGGPSVTSAG
+715 TITGGPSVT
-727 IDAGNKKITNVDNG
+727 
-741 SVVSG
+741 
-746 SKEAING
+746 
-753 GQLFNTADSV
+753 TA
-763 TSVIGGNASNTNGV
+763 
-777 ISATNIGGTGQDNIN
+777 
-792 DAISNVKGAATA
+792 
-804 AKTTVTQGENILVTE
+804 
-819 TIDQTTGAS
+819 
-828 NYEVKTKRDLDL
+828 
-840 DSVTAKDA
+840 
-848 NGNETKLTATG
+848 
-859 TNVTDGTNTSN
+859 
-870 YGANGFTATDA
+870 
-881 AGNNG
+881 
-886 ITINQGGV
+886 
-894 SFIDGTGQQTGPS
+894 
-907 ITAGGINAGNQKITN
+907 GINAGDK
-922 VDNGSVL
+922 
-929 TGSKDAINGGQ
+929 
-940 LFDSAE
+940 
-946 SVKNVIGG
+946 
-954 NTVNNGGLI
+954 
-963 TSTDIGGTGADT
+963 
-975 IHGAISNVK
+975 
-984 NAATAAKTT
+984 
-993 VTQGEN
+993 
-999 ILVTETVDQTTGA
+999 
-1012 SSYEVKTKRDLDLDS
+1012 
-1027 VTAKDANGNET
+1027 
-1038 KLTATGTNVTDGTNT
+1038 
-1053 SNYGANGFTATDAA
+1053 
-1067 GNTTVFNQGGV
+1067 
-1078 SFIDVTGM
+1078 
-1086 QTGPSISVGGLNAGG
+1086 
-1101 TVITNVGDAIK
+1101 VITGVADAVD

-1136 ITNAINYDKVVLAG
+1136 ITNAINYNKVILAG

-1214 KLGETLNITGGAKAP
+1214 KLGETLSIKGGAKAP

-1291 VVDDEGNS
+1291 AVDDEGNS

-1309 VDKDGNTNISTAKGN
+1309 ADKDGNTNISTAKGN

-1433 GNSTANN
+1433 GNSTANH

-1553 NTANSIVSVIGGN
+1553 NTADSIVGVIGGN

>member
-1 MAVSE
+1 M
-6 YAKSRGKSSSSAVSA
+6 
-21 STPVSADIAT
+21 
-31 GGTQLLRSTLYI
+31 
-43 GLAAAGMS
+43 
-51 MSLPVMAEVGVG
+51 
-63 GGSGSG
+63 
-69 TAISKCTTT
+69 
-78 STQANSGAATQNIA
+78 
-92 IGCSASTDHDGSLIA
+92 
-107 DRKNPYYTSD
+107 
-117 SSASSTVPVGDRNT
+117 
-131 YTPSSQNAGA
+131 
-141 VAIGTG
+141 
-147 AKTEK
+147 
-152 ALSLAIGEYARATDI
+152 
-167 GGMAIG
+167 
-173 VGALSK
+173 
-179 GNTALSIGRQSA
+179 
-191 AIADYAQAI
+191 
-200 GNVSAAVGKGSL
+200 
-212 AIGHSATATGYR
+212 
-224 AIAIGAPD
+224 
-232 IENADS
+232 
-238 TNPGQQLGNSYQT
+238 
-251 VGQTKA
+251 
-257 SAKDSIAFGGGA
+257 
-269 QATAENALSIGA
+269 
-281 YSQATAEKSVAI
+281 
-293 GTGAKATATNAVVI
+293 
-307 GEGANTAV
+307 
-315 SGGVALGLNSRV
+315 
-327 NGINSAALGR
+327 
-337 NSIAEAQSGASFL
+337 
-350 TNVAATTQGTVSF
+350 
-363 GNTSEKR
+363 
-370 RLTNL
+370 
-375 ADGAIDSDAVT
+375 
-386 VAQLKKQNLLSNKQ
+386 
-400 GEDTAAALG
+400 
-409 GGSTYNPITGAVTLP
+409 
-424 KYNVDGNEVTNVGA
+424 
-438 AITNIDGR
+438 
-446 TTTNSNNIANL
+446 
-457 QNQTFKIQA
+457 
-466 NNDTATAVAAD
+466 
-477 ATVSFKDGNNIKVN
+477 
-491 RNGNNI
+491 
-497 TIGTADDINVN
+497 
-508 SVTAK
+508 
-513 DANGN
+513 
-518 ETKLTATG
+518 
-526 TSVTDGTSTSNYG
+526 
-539 ADGFTI
+539 
-545 TGGPSVTSAG
+545 
-555 IDAGNKKITNVD
+555 
-567 NGSVVSGSKEAINGG
+567 
-582 QLFNTADSVTS
+582 
-593 VIGGNAS
+593 
-600 NTNGVISA
+600 
-608 TNIGGTGQDNINDAI
+608 
-623 SNVKGA
+623 
-629 ATAAKTTVTQ
+629 
-639 GENILVTE
+639 
-647 TIDQTTGA
+647 
-655 SNYEVKTKRDLALD
+655 
-669 SVTTGN
+669 
-675 SVLNNDGITIT
+675 
-686 DGSNITAVTSTGTNV
+686 
-701 TDGTNTSNYGATGL
+701 
-715 TITGGPSVTSAG
+715 
-727 IDAGNKKITNVDNG
+727 
-741 SVVSG
+741 
-746 SKEAING
+746 
-753 GQLFNTADSV
+753 
-763 TSVIGGNASNTNGV
+763 
-777 ISATNIGGTGQDNIN
+777 
-792 DAISNVKGAATA
+792 
-804 AKTTVTQGENILVTE
+804 
-819 TIDQTTGAS
+819 
-828 NYEVKTKRDLDL
+828 
-840 DSVTAKDA
+840 TAKDA

-870 YGANGFTATDA
+870 YGATGLT
-881 AGNNG
+881 
-886 ITINQGGV
+886 ITG
-894 SFIDGTGQQTGPS
+894 GPS
-907 ITAGGINAGNQKITN
+907 VTTAGINAGNQKIIN

-1053 SNYGANGFTATDAA
+1053 SNYGATGLTITGGPSVTTAGINAGNQKIINVDNGSVLTGSKDAINGGQLFDSAESVKNVIGGNTVNNGGLITSTDIGGTGADTIHGAISNVKNAATAAKTTVTQGENILVTETVDQTTGASSYEVKTKRDLDLDSVTAKDANGNETKLTAMGTNVTDGTNTSNYGANGFTATDAA
-1067 GNTTVFNQGGV
+1067 GNNGITINQGGV
-1078 SFIDVTGM
+1078 SFIDGTGQ
-1086 QTGPSISVGGLNAGG
+1086 QTGPSITAGGINAGNK
-1101 TVITNVGDAIK
+1101 VITGVADAVD
-1112 ATDAVNKGQLDN
+1112 ATDAVNKGQLDS
-1124 LADGAVQYERDP
+1124 LAEGAVQYERDP
-1136 ITNAINYDKVVLAG
+1136 ITNAINYNKVILAG

-1155 GKDANGNNIVISG
+1155 GKDANGNDIVTSG

-1291 VVDDEGNS
+1291 VVDDKGNS

-1309 VDKDGNTNISTAKGN
+1309 ADKDGNINISTAKGN
-1324 TITNGDNVTTITGKG
+1324 TIINGDNVTTITGKG
-1339 TNVVDNATGN
+1339 TNVIDNATGN

-1386 PSISVGGINAGGTV
+1386 PSISVGGLNAGGTV

-1406 AVKAT
+1406 AVNAT

-1445 TYDSNTGTVNAP
+1445 KYDSNTGTVNAP

-1534 ANGTVAAG
+1534 ANGIVATG

-1553 NTANSIVSVIGGN
+1553 NTADSIVGVIGGN